1 MQEKS
6 VKNSIRSFG
15 VVKSNKSNI
24 MSASDASNL
33 SLQLSRIGKMLD
45 ESVLKFTKRYL
56 IIQTELEE
64 MKREFIGDVSLI
76 SEYLNLTKKE
86 IRYDKFDDVVI
97 GKYANP
103 INIPKIPNYERKIL
117 TKRDKKINKSHNYNN
132 SNINLNYS
140 RKPNF
145 NKISNVNINKNIISN
160 KISSSGNKRMKV
172 KEEKNENEESKTR
185 NLNNQ
190 NKEEILD
197 SLPDNQTKAIYI
209 LLNSDVVPYE
219 EKLKLLSTKK
229 VIYSQ
234 ITPNDI
240 YKNTLQNIE
249 NKINSLKL
257 EPIEEEEKK
266 IVEKISSYPSKT
278 AKTGLNF
285 LNNQKEN
292 ELMIE
297 NELNEKLLEMIC
309 VCLEENLIENQGEN
323 IKETYEKIFKK
334 YNVNSIKNLFFE
346 VIYKRLYSDALNDRL
361 NVKEIEK
368 IINCISENKMLI
380 SENLVSN
387 ENKIFSYV
395 AFSLDEILEFLTEIQ
410 ELDDDLKE
418 KIKNEME
425 VRNLLEE
432 EDKIR
437 NLIDN

>member
-117 TKRDKKINKSHNYNN
+117 TRRDKKINKSHNYNN

-140 RKPNF
+140 RKPNL
-145 NKISNVNINKNIISN
+145 NKISNVNMNKNIISN

-172 KEEKNENEESKTR
+172 KEEKNENEESKTK

-309 VCLEENLIENQGEN
+309 VCLDENLIENQGEN

-334 YNVNSIKNLFFE
+334 YNVNSIKDLFFD
-346 VIYKRLYSDALNDRL
+346 VIYKRIYSDALNDRL

-395 AFSLDEILEFLTEIQ
+395 AFSLDEILEFLTGIQ

-418 KIKNEME
+418 KIKNEIE
-425 VRNLLEE
+425 VKNLLEE
-432 EDKIR
+432 ESKIR

>member
-117 TKRDKKINKSHNYNN
+117 TRRDKKINKSHNYNN

-140 RKPNF
+140 RKPNL
-145 NKISNVNINKNIISN
+145 NKISNVNMNKNIISN

-172 KEEKNENEESKTR
+172 KEEKNENEESKTK

-285 LNNQKEN
+285 SNNQKEN

-309 VCLEENLIENQGEN
+309 VCLDENLIENQGEN

-334 YNVNSIKNLFFE
+334 YNVNSIKDLFFE
-346 VIYKRLYSDALNDRL
+346 VIYKRIYSDALNDRL

-395 AFSLDEILEFLTEIQ
+395 AFSLDEILEFLTGIQ

-418 KIKNEME
+418 KIKNEIE
-425 VRNLLEE
+425 VKNLLEE
-432 EDKIR
+432 ESKIR